1 MSALLNI
8 GVRSLMANQ
17 AVLQI
22 TGHNIANAN
31 TPGYSRQIV
40 NLESVAGGRTVSGY
54 MGQGVNVASVQR
66 AHSSVLTVQTAAAKA
81 EYAADAKRAEKLK
94 QMEGSFP
101 TGSASIGLAINSML
115 SGFADVAA
123 SPSDMTARYV
133 ALARASETANRLRG
147 TSSQLSDLA
156 SGVRSELAEKV
167 NVSNELIERIAKL
180 NEEITRTQSDGH
192 APNDLLDQRDQF
204 ISQLNQYMQTS
215 QLAADD
221 GTLTLTAGNQILV
234 MGSQAATLSLVTDP
248 LDPSLNLLQLQRG
261 ADVIPFNDAAMS
273 GGEIKGLLTFQKDDL
288 AMGFNLLGRLTMAT
302 GLAVNQQHERGLTLD
317 NAMGTALFSLPS
329 EVSGI
334 SSSDTASGVLTFVN
348 AADFKVASYEVRID
362 ASGAGAVY
370 SSAGG
375 SPTTFTSLADLAD
388 KTIDGLKFDVEF
400 DDDGTGP
407 AVILF
412 KPFADAAANI
422 STVFSSPREMA
433 AASQVQLSLGP
444 TNTGTLSMNSLRV
457 TSASDSFSDVTLE
470 FNGAGQYVFR
480 VDGNLLPASDPMSGL
495 QTYTTGAAINYGGW
509 ELRLNGTPRS
519 GDTATVAAS
528 NPAFVSSNAGNA
540 LALENLRDALLIDG
554 GRLTD
559 GYASLLSQVGVRVQS
574 AQFTVA
580 ASEVIADSLAT
591 QNSNVSAV
599 NLDEEAVRL
608 MQFQQAYQASAKIL
622 QVAQR
627 VFDTMLQELGR

>member
-1 MSALLNI
+1 
-8 GVRSLMANQ
+8 MANQ

-167 NVSNELIERIAKL
+167 SVSNELIERIAKL

-221 GTLTLTAGNQILV
+221 GTLTLFAGNQILV

-248 LDPSLNLLQLQRG
+248 LDPSLNLLQLQRR

-362 ASGAGAVY
+362 AGGAGAVY

-375 SPTTFTSLADLAD
+375 SPTTFSDITDLAS
-388 KTIDGLKFDVEF
+388 KTIDGLKFEIT
-400 DDDGTGP
+400 GTGP
-407 AVILF
+407 GVVLF

-457 TSASDSFSDVTLE
+457 ISASGSFPDVTLE

>member
-1 MSALLNI
+1 MSALLSI

-167 NVSNELIERIAKL
+167 SVSNELIERIAKL

-221 GTLTLTAGNQILV
+221 GTLTLFAGNQILV

-248 LDPSLNLLQLQRG
+248 LDPSLNLLQLQRR

-362 ASGAGAVY
+362 AGGAGAVY

-375 SPTTFTSLADLAD
+375 SPTTFSDITDLAS
-388 KTIDGLKFDVEF
+388 KTIDGLKFEIT
-400 DDDGTGP
+400 GTGP
-407 AVILF
+407 GVVLF

-457 TSASDSFSDVTLE
+457 ISASGSFPDVTLE

>member
-1 MSALLNI
+1 
-8 GVRSLMANQ
+8 MANQ

-40 NLESVAGGRTVSGY
+40 NLESVAGGLTASGY

-66 AHSSVLTVQTAAAKA
+66 AHSSVLAVQTAAAKA
-81 EYAADAKRAEKLK
+81 EHAADATRADKLS
-94 QMEGSFP
+94 QMEGAFP
-101 TGSASIGLAINSML
+101 TGSASIGLAINNML
-115 SGFADVAA
+115 SAFAEVAA
-123 SPSDMTARYV
+123 TPTDMTARYV
-133 ALARASETANRLRG
+133 SLARASEMANRLGG

-156 SGVRSELAEKV
+156 SSVRSELAEKV

-180 NEEITRTQSDGH
+180 NEQITRTQSDGQV
-192 APNDLLDQRDQF
+192 PNDLLDQRDQF
-204 ISQLNQYMQTS
+204 ISELNQYMQTS

-221 GTLTLTAGNQILV
+221 GAITLFAGNQILV
-234 MGSQAATLSLVTDP
+234 MGSQAATLSLVTGP
-248 LDPSLNLLQLQRG
+248 LDPSLNLLQLRRG
-261 ADVIPFNDAAMS
+261 ADVIPFNDAPML

-288 AMGFNLLGRLTMAT
+288 SLGFNLLGRLTMAT

-317 NAMGTALFSLPS
+317 NAQGTALFSLPNEVTGFS
-329 EVSGI
+329 NNGNVSGE
-334 SSSDTASGVLTFVN
+334 VTFVN
-348 AADFKVASYEVRID
+348 ASDFKVANYEVRMD
-362 ASGAGAVY
+362 ATGAGAVY

-375 SPTTFTSLADLAD
+375 SPTIFSSATDLAA
-388 KTIDGLKFDVEF
+388 KTIDGLKFTVA
-400 DDDGTGP
+400 GTGP
-407 AVILF
+407 GVVLF

-433 AASQVQLSLGP
+433 AASQVQLALGP
-444 TNTGTLSMNSLRV
+444 TNTGTLSMVSLRV
-457 TSASDSFSDVTLE
+457 TSASTNFPDVSLE

-480 VDGNLLPASDPMSGL
+480 VGGNLLPDSDPMSGL
-495 QTYTTGAAINYGGW
+495 QTYVTGAAISYGGW
-509 ELRLNGTPRS
+509 ELKLNGTPRN
-519 GDTATVAAS
+519 GDTATVSAA
-528 NPAFVSSNAGNA
+528 NPAFVSRNAGNA

-559 GYASLLSQVGVRVQS
+559 GYASLLSQVGVSVQS
-574 AQFTVA
+574 AQYTVA

-627 VFDTMLQELGR
+627 VFDTMLLDLGR

>member
-1 MSALLNI
+1 
-8 GVRSLMANQ
+8 
-17 AVLQI
+17 
-22 TGHNIANAN
+22 
-31 TPGYSRQIV
+31 
-40 NLESVAGGRTVSGY
+40 

-167 NVSNELIERIAKL
+167 NVSNELIERITKL
-180 NEEITRTQSDGH
+180 NEQISRTQSDGQ

-221 GTLTLTAGNQILV
+221 GSLTLFAGNQILV

-317 NAMGTALFSLPS
+317 NAMGTALFSLPR

-362 ASGAGAVY
+362 AGGAGAVY

-375 SPTTFTSLADLAD
+375 SPTTFTSLADLES
-388 KTIDGLKFDVEF
+388 KTIDGLKFEMTGDGPDV
-400 DDDGTGP
+400 
-407 AVILF
+407 VLF

-480 VDGNLLPASDPMSGL
+480 VDGNLLDDDDPMSGL

-559 GYASLLSQVGVRVQS
+559 GYASLLSQVGVSVQS

>member
-1 MSALLNI
+1 MSALLSI

-167 NVSNELIERIAKL
+167 NVSNELIERITKL
-180 NEEITRTQSDGH
+180 NEQISRTQSDGQ

-221 GTLTLTAGNQILV
+221 GSLTLFAGNQILV

-348 AADFKVASYEVRID
+348 AADFKVASYEVRVD
-362 ASGAGAVY
+362 AGGAGAVY

-375 SPTTFTSLADLAD
+375 SPTTFTSLADLES
-388 KTIDGLKFDVEF
+388 KTIDGLKFEMT
-400 DDDGTGP
+400 GTGP
-407 AVILF
+407 GVVLF

-480 VDGNLLPASDPMSGL
+480 VDGNLLDDDDPMSGL

-559 GYASLLSQVGVRVQS
+559 GYASLLSQVGVSVQS

>member
-215 QLAADD
+215 QLSADD
-221 GTLTLTAGNQILV
+221 GSLTLFAGNQILV

-375 SPTTFTSLADLAD
+375 SPTTFSDITDLAS
-388 KTIDGLKFDVEF
+388 KTIDGLKFEIT
-400 DDDGTGP
+400 GTGP
-407 AVILF
+407 GVVLF
-412 KPFADAAANI
+412 KPFADAAANV

-457 TSASDSFSDVTLE
+457 TSSSGSFPDVTLE

-480 VDGNLLPASDPMSGL
+480 VDGNLLPGSDPMSGL

-559 GYASLLSQVGVRVQS
+559 GYASLLSQVGVSVQS

>member
-81 EYAADAKRAEKLK
+81 EYAADAKRAEKLS
-94 QMEGSFP
+94 QMEGAFP

-115 SGFADVAA
+115 SAFADVAA

-133 ALARASETANRLRG
+133 SLARASETANRLRG

-167 NVSNELIERIAKL
+167 NVSNELIERITKL
-180 NEEITRTQSDGH
+180 NDQITRSQSDGQ

-221 GTLTLTAGNQILV
+221 GTLTLFAGNQILV

-273 GGEIKGLLTFQKDDL
+273 GGEIKGLLSFQKDDL
-288 AMGFNLLGRLTMAT
+288 ALGFNLLGRLTMAMGT
-302 GLAVNQQHERGLTLD
+302 EVNQQHERGLTLD

-329 EVSGI
+329 EVSGL
-334 SSSDTASGVLTFVN
+334 STSDTRSGVLTFVN

-362 ASGAGAVY
+362 ANGAGAVY

-375 SPTTFTSLADLAD
+375 SPTTFSDFTDLAS
-388 KTIDGLKFDVEF
+388 KTIDGLKFEMA
-400 DDDGTGP
+400 GTGP
-407 AVILF
+407 GVVLF
-412 KPFADAAANI
+412 KPFADAAANV

-444 TNTGTLSMNSLRV
+444 TNTGTLSMVSLRV
-457 TSASDSFSDVTLE
+457 TSPSDSFSEVTLE
-470 FNGAGQYVFR
+470 FNGEGQYVFR
-480 VDGNLLPASDPMSGL
+480 VDGNLLADDDPMGGL

-509 ELRLNGTPRS
+509 ELRLNGTPRN
-519 GDTATVAAS
+519 GDTATVAAA

-559 GYASLLSQVGVRVQS
+559 GYASLLSQVGISVQS

-591 QNSNVSAV
+591 QNSNVSSV

>member
-81 EYAADAKRAEKLK
+81 EYAADAKRAEKLS
-94 QMEGSFP
+94 QMEGAFP

-115 SGFADVAA
+115 SAFADVAA

-133 ALARASETANRLRG
+133 SLARASETANRLRG

-167 NVSNELIERIAKL
+167 NVSNELIERITKL
-180 NEEITRTQSDGH
+180 NDQITRSQSDGQ

-221 GTLTLTAGNQILV
+221 GTLTLFAGNQILV

-273 GGEIKGLLTFQKDDL
+273 GGEIKGLLSFQKDDL
-288 AMGFNLLGRLTMAT
+288 ALGFNLLGRLTMAMGT
-302 GLAVNQQHERGLTLD
+302 EVNQQHERGLTLD

-329 EVSGI
+329 EVSGL
-334 SSSDTASGVLTFVN
+334 STSDTRSGVLTFVN

-362 ASGAGAVY
+362 ANGAGAVY

-375 SPTTFTSLADLAD
+375 SPTTFSDFTDLAS
-388 KTIDGLKFDVEF
+388 KTIDGLKFEMT
-400 DDDGTGP
+400 GTGP
-407 AVILF
+407 GVVLF
-412 KPFADAAANI
+412 KPFADAAANV

-444 TNTGTLSMNSLRV
+444 TNTGTLSMVSLRV
-457 TSASDSFSDVTLE
+457 TSPSDSFSEVTLE
-470 FNGAGQYVFR
+470 FNGEGEYVFR
-480 VDGNLLPASDPMSGL
+480 VDGNLLDDDHPMSGL

-509 ELRLNGTPRS
+509 ELRLNGTPRN
-519 GDTATVAAS
+519 GDTATVAAA

-559 GYASLLSQVGVRVQS
+559 GYASLLSQVGVSVQS

>member
-66 AHSSVLTVQTAAAKA
+66 AHSSVLTAQTAAAKS
-81 EYAADAKRAEKLK
+81 EYAADAKRAEKLS
-94 QMEGSFP
+94 QMEGAFP

-115 SGFADVAA
+115 SAFADVAA

-133 ALARASETANRLRG
+133 SLARASETANRLRG

-167 NVSNELIERIAKL
+167 NVSNELIERITKL
-180 NEEITRTQSDGH
+180 NDQITRSQSDGQ

-221 GTLTLTAGNQILV
+221 GTLTLFAGNQILV

-273 GGEIKGLLTFQKDDL
+273 GGEIKGLLSFQKDDL
-288 AMGFNLLGRLTMAT
+288 ALGFNLLGRLTMAMGT
-302 GLAVNQQHERGLTLD
+302 EVNQQHERGLTLD

-329 EVSGI
+329 EVSGL
-334 SSSDTASGVLTFVN
+334 STSDTRSGVLTFVN

-362 ASGAGAVY
+362 ANGAGAVY

-375 SPTTFTSLADLAD
+375 SPTTFSDFTDLAS
-388 KTIDGLKFDVEF
+388 KTIDGLKFEMT
-400 DDDGTGP
+400 GTGP
-407 AVILF
+407 GVVLF
-412 KPFADAAANI
+412 KPFADAAANV

-444 TNTGTLSMNSLRV
+444 TNTGTLSMVSLRV
-457 TSASDSFSDVTLE
+457 TSPSDSFSDVTLE
-470 FNGAGQYVFR
+470 FNGEGQYVFR
-480 VDGNLLPASDPMSGL
+480 VDGNLLADDDPMSGL

-509 ELRLNGTPRS
+509 ELRLNGTPRN
-519 GDTATVAAS
+519 GDTATVAAA

-559 GYASLLSQVGVRVQS
+559 GYASLLSQVGVSVQS

-580 ASEVIADSLAT
+580 ASEVIADSVAT
-591 QNSNVSAV
+591 QNSNVSSV

>member
-81 EYAADAKRAEKLK
+81 EYAADAKRAEKLN

-180 NEEITRTQSDGH
+180 NDQITRTQSDGH

-221 GTLTLTAGNQILV
+221 GTLTLFAGNQILV

-362 ASGAGAVY
+362 DDGAGAVY

-375 SPTTFTSLADLAD
+375 SPTTFTSLADLAS
-388 KTIDGLKFDVEF
+388 KTIDGLKFEIT
-400 DDDGTGP
+400 GTRP

-457 TSASDSFSDVTLE
+457 TSSSGSFPDVTLE

-480 VDGNLLPASDPMSGL
+480 VDGNLLDDDDPMGGL

-519 GDTATVAAS
+519 GDTASVTKAD
-528 NPAFVSSNAGNA
+528 PAFVGRNAGNA

>member
-81 EYAADAKRAEKLK
+81 EYAADAKRAEKLS
-94 QMEGSFP
+94 QMEGAFP

-115 SGFADVAA
+115 SAFADVAA

-133 ALARASETANRLRG
+133 SLARASETANRLRG

-167 NVSNELIERIAKL
+167 NVSNELIERITKL
-180 NEEITRTQSDGH
+180 NDQITRSQSDGQ

-221 GTLTLTAGNQILV
+221 GTLTLFAGNQILV

-273 GGEIKGLLTFQKDDL
+273 GGEIKGLLSFQKDDL
-288 AMGFNLLGRLTMAT
+288 ALGFNLLGRLTMAMGT
-302 GLAVNQQHERGLTLD
+302 EVNQQHERGLTLD

-329 EVSGI
+329 EVSGL
-334 SSSDTASGVLTFVN
+334 STSDTRSGVLTFVN

-362 ASGAGAVY
+362 ANGAGAVY

-375 SPTTFTSLADLAD
+375 SPTTFSDFTDLAS
-388 KTIDGLKFDVEF
+388 KTIDGLKFEMA
-400 DDDGTGP
+400 GTGP
-407 AVILF
+407 GVVLF
-412 KPFADAAANI
+412 KPFADAAANV

-444 TNTGTLSMNSLRV
+444 TNTGTLSMVSLRV
-457 TSASDSFSDVTLE
+457 TSPSDSFSEVTLE
-470 FNGAGQYVFR
+470 FNGEGQYVFR
-480 VDGNLLPASDPMSGL
+480 VDGNLLADDDPMGGL

-509 ELRLNGTPRS
+509 ELRLNGTPRN
-519 GDTATVAAS
+519 GDTATVAAA

-559 GYASLLSQVGVRVQS
+559 GYASLLSQVGVSVQS

-591 QNSNVSAV
+591 QNSNVSSV

>member
-1 MSALLNI
+1 
-8 GVRSLMANQ
+8 
-17 AVLQI
+17 
-22 TGHNIANAN
+22 
-31 TPGYSRQIV
+31 
-40 NLESVAGGRTVSGY
+40 

-81 EYAADAKRAEKLK
+81 EYAADAKRAEKLS
-94 QMEGSFP
+94 QMEGAFP

-115 SGFADVAA
+115 SAFADVAA

-133 ALARASETANRLRG
+133 SLARASETANRLRG

-167 NVSNELIERIAKL
+167 NVSNELIERITKL
-180 NEEITRTQSDGH
+180 NDQITRSQSDGQ

-221 GTLTLTAGNQILV
+221 GTLTLFAGNQILV

-273 GGEIKGLLTFQKDDL
+273 GGEIKGLLSFQKDDL
-288 AMGFNLLGRLTMAT
+288 ALGFNLLGRLTMAMGT
-302 GLAVNQQHERGLTLD
+302 EVNQQHERGLTLD

-329 EVSGI
+329 EVSGL
-334 SSSDTASGVLTFVN
+334 STSDTRSGVLTFVN

-362 ASGAGAVY
+362 ANGAGAVY

-375 SPTTFTSLADLAD
+375 SPTTFNDITDLAA
-388 KTIDGLKFDVEF
+388 KTIEGLKFEMT
-400 DDDGTGP
+400 GTGSG
-407 AVILF
+407 VVLF
-412 KPFADAAANI
+412 KPFADAAANV

-444 TNTGTLSMNSLRV
+444 TNTGTLSMVSLRV
-457 TSASDSFSDVTLE
+457 TSPSDSFSDVTLE
-470 FNGAGQYVFR
+470 FNGEGEYVFR
-480 VDGNLLPASDPMSGL
+480 VDGNLLDDDHPMSGL

-509 ELRLNGTPRS
+509 ELRLNGTPRN
-519 GDTATVAAS
+519 GDTATVAAA

-559 GYASLLSQVGVRVQS
+559 GYASLLSQVGISVQS

-580 ASEVIADSLAT
+580 ASEVIADSVAT

>member
-81 EYAADAKRAEKLK
+81 EYAADAKRAEKLS
-94 QMEGSFP
+94 QMEGAFP

-115 SGFADVAA
+115 SAFADVAA

-133 ALARASETANRLRG
+133 SLARASETANRLRG

-167 NVSNELIERIAKL
+167 NVSNELIERITKL
-180 NEEITRTQSDGH
+180 NDQITRSQSDGQ

-221 GTLTLTAGNQILV
+221 GTLTLFAGNQILV

-273 GGEIKGLLTFQKDDL
+273 GGEIKGLLSFQKDDL
-288 AMGFNLLGRLTMAT
+288 ALGFNLLGRLTMAMGT
-302 GLAVNQQHERGLTLD
+302 EVNQQHERGLTLD

-329 EVSGI
+329 EVSGL
-334 SSSDTASGVLTFVN
+334 STSDTRSGVLTFVN

-362 ASGAGAVY
+362 ALGAGAVY

-375 SPTTFTSLADLAD
+375 SPTTFNDITDLAS
-388 KTIDGLKFDVEF
+388 KTIDGLKFEMT
-400 DDDGTGP
+400 GTGSG
-407 AVILF
+407 VVLF
-412 KPFADAAANI
+412 KPFADAAANV

-444 TNTGTLSMNSLRV
+444 TNTGTLSMVSLRV
-457 TSASDSFSDVTLE
+457 TSPSDSFSEVTLE
-470 FNGAGQYVFR
+470 FNGEGEYVFR
-480 VDGNLLPASDPMSGL
+480 VDGNLLDDDHPMSGL

-509 ELRLNGTPRS
+509 ELRLNGTPRN
-519 GDTATVAAS
+519 GDTATVAAA

-559 GYASLLSQVGVRVQS
+559 GYASLLSQVGLSVQS

>member
-8 GVRSLMANQ
+8 GIRALMVNQ
-17 AVLQI
+17 AVLQT
-22 TGHNIANAN
+22 TGHNIANVN

-40 NLESVAGGRTVSGY
+40 NLESLAGGRTQSGY
-54 MGQGVNVASVQR
+54 MGQGVNVASVER
-66 AHSSVLTVQTAAAKA
+66 AHSSLLTVQTAAAKA
-81 EYAADAKRAEKLK
+81 EYAADKTRAEKLS
-94 QMEGSFP
+94 QMEGAFP
-101 TGSASIGLAINSML
+101 TGSASIGLAINSMMN
-115 SGFADVAA
+115 SFAEVAA
-123 SPSDMTARYV
+123 TPTDMTARYV
-133 ALARASETANRLRG
+133 SLARASETANRLRG

-156 SGVRSELAEKV
+156 SSVRSELAEKV
-167 NVSNELIERIAKL
+167 NLSNDLIERITKL
-180 NEEITRTQSDGH
+180 NEQITRTQSNGQS
-192 APNDLLDQRDQF
+192 PNDLLDQRDQF
-204 ISQLNQYMQTS
+204 ISQLNQYIQTTP
-215 QLAADD
+215 LAADD
-221 GTLTLTAGNQILV
+221 GSITLSAGNQVLV
-234 MGSQAATLSLVTDP
+234 TGSQAAKLSLVTDP

-261 ADVIPFNDAAMS
+261 ADVLPFNDAAML

-288 AMGFNLLGRLTMAT
+288 ALGFNLLGRLTMAT

-317 NAMGTALFSLPS
+317 NARGTALFSLPS
-329 EVSGI
+329 EVSGL
-334 SSSDTASGVLTFVN
+334 SSSDTASGVLTFVD

-375 SPTTFTSLADLAD
+375 SPSTFSSLADLAS
-388 KTIDGLKFDVEF
+388 KTIDGLNFEVS
-400 DDDGTGP
+400 GTGP
-407 AVILF
+407 GVVLF

-444 TNTGTLSMNSLRV
+444 TNTGTLSMVSLRV
-457 TSASDSFSDVTLE
+457 TSASSNFPDVSLE

-480 VDGNLLPASDPMSGL
+480 VGGNLLADDDPLSGL
-495 QTYTTGAAINYGGW
+495 RTYTTGAAIHYGGW
-509 ELRLNGTPRS
+509 ELKLNGTPRS
-519 GDTATVAAS
+519 GDTATVAAA
-528 NPAFVSSNAGNA
+528 NPAFVGRNAGNA
-540 LALENLRDALLIDG
+540 LSLENLRDALLIDG

-559 GYASLLSQVGVRVQS
+559 GYASLLSQVGVCVQS
-574 AQFTVA
+574 AQYMVA
-580 ASEVIADSLAT
+580 ASEAIADSMAT
-591 QNSNVSAV
+591 QKSNVSAV

>member
-8 GVRSLMANQ
+8 GIRALMVNQ
-17 AVLQI
+17 AVLQT
-22 TGHNIANAN
+22 TGHNIANVN

-40 NLESVAGGRTVSGY
+40 NLESLAGGRTQSGY
-54 MGQGVNVASVQR
+54 MGQGVNVASVER
-66 AHSSVLTVQTAAAKA
+66 AHSSLLTVQTAAAKA
-81 EYAADAKRAEKLK
+81 EYAADKTRAEKLS
-94 QMEGSFP
+94 QMEGAFP
-101 TGSASIGLAINSML
+101 TGSASIGLAINSMMN
-115 SGFADVAA
+115 SFAEVAA
-123 SPSDMTARYV
+123 TPTDMTARYV
-133 ALARASETANRLRG
+133 SLARASETANRLRG

-156 SGVRSELAEKV
+156 SSVRSELAEKV
-167 NVSNELIERIAKL
+167 NLSNDLIERITKL
-180 NEEITRTQSDGH
+180 NEQITRTQSDGQS
-192 APNDLLDQRDQF
+192 PNDLLDQRDQF
-204 ISQLNQYMQTS
+204 ISQLNQYIQTT

-221 GTLTLTAGNQILV
+221 GSITLSAGNQVLV
-234 MGSQAATLSLVTDP
+234 KGSQAAKLSLVTDP

-261 ADVIPFNDAAMS
+261 ADVLPFNDAAML

-288 AMGFNLLGRLTMAT
+288 ALGFNLLGRLTMAT

-317 NAMGTALFSLPS
+317 NARGTALFSLPS
-329 EVSGI
+329 EVSGL
-334 SSSDTASGVLTFVN
+334 SSSDTASGVLTFVD

-375 SPTTFTSLADLAD
+375 SPSTFSSLADLAS
-388 KTIDGLKFDVEF
+388 KTIDGLNFEVS
-400 DDDGTGP
+400 GTGP
-407 AVILF
+407 GVVLF

-444 TNTGTLSMNSLRV
+444 TNTGTLSMVSLRV
-457 TSASDSFSDVTLE
+457 TSASSNFPDVSLE

-480 VDGNLLPASDPMSGL
+480 VGGNLLADADPLSGL
-495 QTYTTGAAINYGGW
+495 QTYTTGAAIHYGGW
-509 ELRLNGTPRS
+509 ELKLNGTPRS
-519 GDTATVAAS
+519 GDTATVAAA
-528 NPAFVSSNAGNA
+528 NPAFVGRNAGNA
-540 LALENLRDALLIDG
+540 LSLENLRDALLIDG

-559 GYASLLSQVGVRVQS
+559 GYASLLSQVGVCVQS
-574 AQFTVA
+574 AQYMVA
-580 ASEVIADSLAT
+580 ASEAIADSMAT
-591 QNSNVSAV
+591 QKSNVSAV

>member
-81 EYAADAKRAEKLK
+81 EYAADAKRAEKLS
-94 QMEGSFP
+94 QMEGAFP

-115 SGFADVAA
+115 SAFADVAA

-133 ALARASETANRLRG
+133 SLARASETANRLRG

-167 NVSNELIERIAKL
+167 NVSNELIERITKL
-180 NEEITRTQSDGH
+180 NDQITRSQSDGQ

-221 GTLTLTAGNQILV
+221 GTLTLFAGNQILV

-273 GGEIKGLLTFQKDDL
+273 GGEIKGLLSFQKDDL
-288 AMGFNLLGRLTMAT
+288 ALGFNLLGRLTMAMGT
-302 GLAVNQQHERGLTLD
+302 EVNQQHERGLTLD

-329 EVSGI
+329 EVSGL
-334 SSSDTASGVLTFVN
+334 STSDTRSGVLTFVN

-362 ASGAGAVY
+362 ANGAGAVY

-375 SPTTFTSLADLAD
+375 SPTTFSDFTDLAS
-388 KTIDGLKFDVEF
+388 KTIDGLKFEMA
-400 DDDGTGP
+400 GTGP
-407 AVILF
+407 GVVLF
-412 KPFADAAANI
+412 KPFADAAANV

-444 TNTGTLSMNSLRV
+444 TNTGTLSVVSLRV
-457 TSASDSFSDVTLE
+457 TSPSDSFSEVTLE
-470 FNGAGQYVFR
+470 FNGEGEYVFR
-480 VDGNLLPASDPMSGL
+480 VDGNLLADDDPMGGL

-509 ELRLNGTPRS
+509 ELRLNGTPRN
-519 GDTATVAAS
+519 GDTATVAAA

-559 GYASLLSQVGVRVQS
+559 GYASLLSQVGISVQS

-591 QNSNVSAV
+591 QNSNVSSV

>member
-1 MSALLNI
+1 MSALLSI

-180 NEEITRTQSDGH
+180 NDQITRTQSDGH

-221 GTLTLTAGNQILV
+221 GTLTLFAGNQILV

-317 NAMGTALFSLPS
+317 NVMGTALFSLPS

-362 ASGAGAVY
+362 AGGAGAVY

-375 SPTTFTSLADLAD
+375 SPTTFTSLADLES
-388 KTIDGLKFDVEF
+388 KTIDGLKFEMTG
-400 DDDGTGP
+400 DGPG
-407 AVILF
+407 VVLF

-457 TSASDSFSDVTLE
+457 TSASGSFPDVTLE

-480 VDGNLLPASDPMSGL
+480 VDGNLLPGSDPMSGL

-559 GYASLLSQVGVRVQS
+559 GYASLLSQVGVSVQS

>member
-81 EYAADAKRAEKLK
+81 EYAADAKRAEKLS
-94 QMEGSFP
+94 QMEGAFP

-115 SGFADVAA
+115 SAFADVAA

-133 ALARASETANRLRG
+133 SLARASETANRLRG

-167 NVSNELIERIAKL
+167 NVSNELIERITKL
-180 NEEITRTQSDGH
+180 NDQITRSQSDGQ

-221 GTLTLTAGNQILV
+221 GTLTLFAGNQILV

-273 GGEIKGLLTFQKDDL
+273 GGEIKGLLSFQKDDL
-288 AMGFNLLGRLTMAT
+288 ALGFNLLGRLTMAMGT
-302 GLAVNQQHERGLTLD
+302 EVNQQHERGLTLD

-329 EVSGI
+329 EVSGL
-334 SSSDTASGVLTFVN
+334 STSDTRSGVLTFVN

-362 ASGAGAVY
+362 ANGAGAVY

-375 SPTTFTSLADLAD
+375 SPTTFSDFTDLAS
-388 KTIDGLKFDVEF
+388 KTIDGLKFEMA
-400 DDDGTGP
+400 GTGP
-407 AVILF
+407 GLVLF
-412 KPFADAAANI
+412 KPFADAAANV

-444 TNTGTLSMNSLRV
+444 TNTGTLSMVSLRV
-457 TSASDSFSDVTLE
+457 TSPSDSFSEVTLE
-470 FNGAGQYVFR
+470 FNGEGQYVFR
-480 VDGNLLPASDPMSGL
+480 VDGNLLADDDPMGGL

-509 ELRLNGTPRS
+509 ELRLNGTPRN
-519 GDTATVAAS
+519 GDTATVAAA

-559 GYASLLSQVGVRVQS
+559 GYASLLSQVGVSVQS

-591 QNSNVSAV
+591 QNSNVSSV

>member
-66 AHSSVLTVQTAAAKA
+66 AHSSVLTAQTAAAKS
-81 EYAADAKRAEKLK
+81 EYAADAKRAEKLS
-94 QMEGSFP
+94 QMEGAFP

-115 SGFADVAA
+115 SAFADVAA

-133 ALARASETANRLRG
+133 SLARASETANRLRG

-167 NVSNELIERIAKL
+167 NVSNELIDRITKL
-180 NEEITRTQSDGH
+180 NDQITRSQSDGQ

-221 GTLTLTAGNQILV
+221 GTLTLFAGNQILV

-273 GGEIKGLLTFQKDDL
+273 GGEIKGLLSFQKDDL
-288 AMGFNLLGRLTMAT
+288 ALGFNLLGRLTMAMGT
-302 GLAVNQQHERGLTLD
+302 EVNQQHERGLTLD

-329 EVSGI
+329 EVSGL
-334 SSSDTASGVLTFVN
+334 STSDTRSGVLTFVN

-362 ASGAGAVY
+362 ANGAGAVY

-375 SPTTFTSLADLAD
+375 SPTTFSDFTDLAS
-388 KTIDGLKFDVEF
+388 KTIDGLKFEMA
-400 DDDGTGP
+400 GTGP
-407 AVILF
+407 GVVLF
-412 KPFADAAANI
+412 KPFADAAANV

-444 TNTGTLSMNSLRV
+444 TNTGTLSMVSLRV
-457 TSASDSFSDVTLE
+457 TSPSDSFSEVTLE
-470 FNGAGQYVFR
+470 FNGEGQYVFR
-480 VDGNLLPASDPMSGL
+480 VDGNLLADDDPMGGL
-495 QTYTTGAAINYGGW
+495 RTYTTGAAINYGGW
-509 ELRLNGTPRS
+509 ELRLNGTPRN
-519 GDTATVAAS
+519 GDTATVAAA

-559 GYASLLSQVGVRVQS
+559 GYASLLSQVGVSVQS

-580 ASEVIADSLAT
+580 ASEVIADSVAT

>member
-81 EYAADAKRAEKLK
+81 EYAADAKRAEKLS
-94 QMEGSFP
+94 QMEGAFP

-115 SGFADVAA
+115 SAFADVAA

-133 ALARASETANRLRG
+133 SLARASETANRLRG

-167 NVSNELIERIAKL
+167 NVSNELIERITKL
-180 NEEITRTQSDGH
+180 NDQITRSQSDGQ

-221 GTLTLTAGNQILV
+221 GTLTLFAGNQILV

-273 GGEIKGLLTFQKDDL
+273 GGEIKGLLSFQKDDL
-288 AMGFNLLGRLTMAT
+288 ALGFNLLGRLTMAMGT
-302 GLAVNQQHERGLTLD
+302 EVNQQHERGLTLD

-329 EVSGI
+329 EVSGL
-334 SSSDTASGVLTFVN
+334 STSDTRSGVLTFVN

-362 ASGAGAVY
+362 ANGAGAVY

-375 SPTTFTSLADLAD
+375 SPTTFSDFTDLAS
-388 KTIDGLKFDVEF
+388 KTIDGLKFEMT
-400 DDDGTGP
+400 GTGP
-407 AVILF
+407 GVVLF
-412 KPFADAAANI
+412 KPFADAAANV

-444 TNTGTLSMNSLRV
+444 TNTGTLSMVSLRV
-457 TSASDSFSDVTLE
+457 TSPSDSFSEVTLE
-470 FNGAGQYVFR
+470 FNGEGEYVFR
-480 VDGNLLPASDPMSGL
+480 VDGNLLDDDHPMSGL

-509 ELRLNGTPRS
+509 ELRLNGTPRN
-519 GDTATVAAS
+519 GDTATVAAA

-559 GYASLLSQVGVRVQS
+559 GYASLLSQVGISVQS

-580 ASEVIADSLAT
+580 ASEVIADSVAT
-591 QNSNVSAV
+591 QNSNVSSV

>member
-81 EYAADAKRAEKLK
+81 EYAADAKRAEKLS
-94 QMEGSFP
+94 QMEGAFP

-115 SGFADVAA
+115 SAFADVAA

-133 ALARASETANRLRG
+133 SLARASETANRLRG

-180 NEEITRTQSDGH
+180 NDQITRSQSDGQ

-221 GTLTLTAGNQILV
+221 GTLTLFAGNQILV

-273 GGEIKGLLTFQKDDL
+273 GGEIKGLLSFQKDDL
-288 AMGFNLLGRLTMAT
+288 ALGFNLLGRLTMAMGT
-302 GLAVNQQHERGLTLD
+302 EVNQQHERGLTLD

-329 EVSGI
+329 EVSGL
-334 SSSDTASGVLTFVN
+334 STSDTRSGVLTFVN

-362 ASGAGAVY
+362 ANGAGAVY

-375 SPTTFTSLADLAD
+375 SPTTFNDITDLAS
-388 KTIDGLKFDVEF
+388 KTIDGLKFEMT
-400 DDDGTGP
+400 GTGSG
-407 AVILF
+407 VVLF
-412 KPFADAAANI
+412 KPFADAAANV

-444 TNTGTLSMNSLRV
+444 TNTGTLSMVSLRV
-457 TSASDSFSDVTLE
+457 TSPSDSFSEVTLE
-470 FNGAGQYVFR
+470 FNGEGEYVFR
-480 VDGNLLPASDPMSGL
+480 VDGNLLDDDHPMSGL

-509 ELRLNGTPRS
+509 ELRLNGTPRN
-519 GDTATVAAS
+519 GDTATVAAA

-559 GYASLLSQVGVRVQS
+559 GYASLLSQVGISVQS

-580 ASEVIADSLAT
+580 ASEVIADSVAT